1 MLEWH
6 DCKTSPPKENGMY
19 LLCDVCDDIK
29 YLSHAFYDVKDN
41 IWQGYCNYIIDIPY
55 KWAEVELPE

>member
-29 YLSHAFYDVKDN
+29 YLSHAF
-41 IWQGYCNYIIDIPY
+41 
-55 KWAEVELPE
+55 

>member
-6 DCKTSPPKENGMY
+6 DCKNDPPKESGMY

-29 YLSHAFYDVKDN
+29 YLSYAFYTTVDN
-41 IWQGYCNYIIDIPY
+41 VWQGYCGYSIDTPY